1 MQDKIQTNQLINTH
15 RLGRMQMKINTQK
28 LYDNYKDIEKECIE
42 KGEII
47 PYLIN
52 PIFIPKEYKLTLE
65 EMYNIK
71 EDKITHRKNYIKH
84 RKIENEIIQKKNKK
98 YATLTDYWIGQLKTF
113 LKNHPHFE
121 EKLLAE

>member
-1 MQDKIQTNQLINTH
+1 
-15 RLGRMQMKINTQK
+15 MKINTQK

-71 EDKITHRKNYIKH
+71 EYKITHRKNYIRH

-98 YATLTDYWIGQLKTF
+98 YATLTDYWIDQLKTF

-121 EKLLAE
+121 EKLLEK

>member
-1 MQDKIQTNQLINTH
+1 
-15 RLGRMQMKINTQK
+15 MKIDTQK

-65 EMYNIK
+65 EMANIK

-84 RKIENEIIQKKNKK
+84 REIENEIIQRKNKK
-98 YATLTDYWIGQLKTF
+98 YATLTDYWIDQLKTF
-113 LKNHPHFE
+113 LKDHPHFE
-121 EKLLAE
+121 EKLLEK

>member
-1 MQDKIQTNQLINTH
+1 
-15 RLGRMQMKINTQK
+15 MKINTQK

-71 EDKITHRKNYIKH
+71 EDKITHRKNYIRH

-98 YATLTDYWIGQLKTF
+98 YATLTDYWIYQLKTF

-121 EKLLAE
+121 EKLLEK

>member
-1 MQDKIQTNQLINTH
+1 
-15 RLGRMQMKINTQK
+15 MQMKINTQK

-71 EDKITHRKNYIKH
+71 EDKITHRKNYIRH
-84 RKIENEIIQKKNKK
+84 RKIENEIIQKRIKNM
-98 YATLTDYWIGQLKTF
+98 QL
-113 LKNHPHFE
+113 
-121 EKLLAE
+121 

>member
-1 MQDKIQTNQLINTH
+1 
-15 RLGRMQMKINTQK
+15 MKINTQK
-28 LYDNYKDIEKECIE
+28 LYDNNKDIKKECIE
-42 KGEII
+42 QGAII
-47 PYLIN
+47 PYLSN

-71 EDKITHRKNYIKH
+71 EDKITHRKNYIRH

-98 YATLTDYWIGQLKTF
+98 YATLTDYWIDQLKTF

-121 EKLLAE
+121 EKLLEK

>member
-1 MQDKIQTNQLINTH
+1 
-15 RLGRMQMKINTQK
+15 MKINTQK

-71 EDKITHRKNYIKH
+71 EDKITHRKNYIRH

-98 YATLTDYWIGQLKTF
+98 YATLTDYWIDQLKTF
-113 LKNHPHFE
+113 LKNHPPFE
-121 EKLLAE
+121 EKLLEK